1 MNASN
6 RVVEHPD
13 GGGEHG
19 GGFAGGAVVAAG
31 HGGGFAGATAI
42 ATGHGG
48 GFAGGTAVA
57 AGHGGGDGSSGHD
70 HGGDGHGGG
79 GHTDGGLHLTLRGYV
94 TGFFAAV
101 FLTAIPFWLVM
112 GKTLGGSNLTA
123 AVILAFAAVQ
133 IVVHMVYFLHMSP
146 KSEGG
151 WNLLALLFTV
161 MLVVIALSGSLWV
174 MYHLNHNMM
183 PDSMMNMRNMP

>member
-1 MNASN
+1 M
-6 RVVEHPD
+6 D
-13 GGGEHG
+13 HG
-19 GGFAGGAVVAAG
+19 RAHGAHVAGGASDQTYAHVA
-31 HGGGFAGATAI
+31 HGDSGAAY
-42 ATGHGG
+42 
-48 GFAGGTAVA
+48 
-57 AGHGGGDGSSGHD
+57 GHGGGDGHGHGD
-70 HGGDGHGGG
+70 GGHGHGGDGHGHG
-79 GHTDGGLHLTLRGYV
+79 DGGAHLTLRGYA

-112 GKTLGGSNLTA
+112 GKTFGSSNTTA

-151 WNLLALLFTV
+151 WNLLALLFTI

-183 PDSMMNMRNMP
+183 PDSMMNMHNMP